1 MNKKVILSIL
11 GLFWALGAVA
21 QIGAD
26 PEESQSRRNFDNT
39 LFDRFVSGRV
49 TVFYGVA
56 LPMGSQQ
63 NYIDKVGNRNF
74 SVAVE
79 AMFPG
84 RFSVGGRIGQ
94 NYFSQRL
101 PRQVYSFDDGSDVSA
116 VQTRTLTTV
125 PLLAIGS
132 VYLNDIN
139 STFRPYLQMGAGG
152 AYVDYTKYYGT
163 LSDQK
168 TGIRAALA
176 PAVGAKFQFG
186 KGNNFGGEVQAQYQ
200 NVFFKYNEL
209 SNSSN
214 LLLSVGLSYRWL

>member
-1 MNKKVILSIL
+1 MSKKIIFSLI
-11 GLFWALGAVA
+11 GLVWALGAVA
-21 QIGAD
+21 QISPD
-26 PEESQSRRNFDNT
+26 EEKSYQSSLYRQ
-39 LFDRFVSGRV
+39 FVSGRA
-49 TVFYGVA
+49 TVFYGAA

-63 NYIDKVGNRNF
+63 NYIDKAGSRSF
-74 SVAVE
+74 ALAFE

-94 NYFSQRL
+94 QYFSQRL
-101 PRQVYSFDDGSDVSA
+101 PRQVFSFPDGSDISA
-116 VQTRTLTTV
+116 VQTRTLTLV

-132 VYLNDIN
+132 VYLNDVN
-139 STFRPYLQMGAGG
+139 STFRPYLQLGAGG
-152 AYVDYTKYYGT
+152 AYVDYTQYYGT
-163 LSDQK
+163 LADQK

-186 KGNNFGGEVQAQYQ
+186 KGNNLGGEIQAQYQ

-209 SNSSN
+209 NNSTN

>member
-1 MNKKVILSIL
+1 MKKKIIVSII
-11 GLFWALGAVA
+11 GLFWTLGAVA
-21 QIGAD
+21 QIADD
-26 PEESQSRRNFDNT
+26 PENTEKSYQST
-39 LFDRFVSGRV
+39 LYDRFVSGRV
-49 TVFYGVA
+49 TVFYGAA

-63 NYIDKVGNRNF
+63 NYIDKTGSRNF
-74 SVAVE
+74 AVAFE

-116 VQTRTLTTV
+116 VQTRTLTLV

-132 VYLNDIN
+132 VYLNDIH
-139 STFRPYLQMGAGG
+139 STFRPYLQIGAGG

-168 TGIRAALA
+168 TGIRAAVA
-176 PAVGAKFQFG
+176 PAIGAKFQFG
-186 KGNNFGGEVQAQYQ
+186 KGSNFGGEVQVQYQ

-209 SNSSN
+209 TNSSN
-214 LLLSVGLSYRWL
+214 LLLSFGLSYRWL